1 MSAWTLSPKPA
12 SLAALVA
19 KVAVLGMLALVAG
32 CAAEEREGKE
42 GAEGKEGQKPQ
53 RRSLPPSNGTHNDL
67 TIICPEGLWKEAAG
81 LAVAEIL
88 GAPVAGL
95 PQAEPRFGIIHAVPQ
110 KINSLL
116 RRGKSLLSI
125 EVIPDSTAVLEV
137 RDAYARPQ
145 MAVQVIAPSLE
156 ALPSLLAKV
165 LPELGNRFAAHD
177 AQVLRQKLKER
188 SQSPLPKELR
198 NIGITEMLLPEGF
211 LVTLSKPGLVV
222 LRMQT
227 KKSQQYLILSQKEAD
242 DSPTPEADVIVD
254 RDALLKSYFEGPAA
268 KSHLAT
274 ELLVPPT
281 QAFYT
286 AANGQRALRTAGLF
300 KTVGG
305 FGGGPFVSH
314 RVFDDAAGSVVTADA
329 LLFAPSVKKYRLLM
343 ELDEITASVRW
354 GESSP
359 K

>member
-12 SLAALVA
+12 SLPALVA

-156 ALPSLLAKV
+156 ALPNMLAKV

-188 SQSPLPKELR
+188 SQS
-198 NIGITEMLLPEGF
+198 
-211 LVTLSKPGLVV
+211 
-222 LRMQT
+222 
-227 KKSQQYLILSQKEAD
+227 
-242 DSPTPEADVIVD
+242 
-254 RDALLKSYFEGPAA
+254 
-268 KSHLAT
+268 
-274 ELLVPPT
+274 
-281 QAFYT
+281 
-286 AANGQRALRTAGLF
+286 
-300 KTVGG
+300 
-305 FGGGPFVSH
+305 
-314 RVFDDAAGSVVTADA
+314 
-329 LLFAPSVKKYRLLM
+329 
-343 ELDEITASVRW
+343 
-354 GESSP
+354 
-359 K
+359 